1 VSLCLM
7 TKECEKGGGAGG
19 GGGSNNGLR
28 LLSEAGP
35 GLGRTDCKSSHETYF
50 LVALAYILSIKYI
63 AYYFSFVVVDTYPL
77 RAANADKQCVVDL
90 WKQYI
95 ISLLF
100 SAFLCVVAAV
110 LYATP
115 RWSTFAVYVGG
126 LTNTLLALDCLCQAK
141 AAHYKVYHMVFP
153 NVEEIRAVQY
163 GALDAEGDR
172 GNVWHLRECMICLC
186 DFEEEDSVVRLPC
199 KHIFHT
205 DCVGKWLR
213 ERRGCPV
220 KCHLPPYTLELPPPH
235 GAGEL
240 EEVPLADLEAAG
252 PGGPR
257 LRNQAWADAGG
268 VRPALLG
275 APQLVARE
283 AAPPAPQQQQE
294 QHHVPVVQLVD

>member
-1 VSLCLM
+1 MVFMSEFILITVSLCLM
-7 TKECEKGGGAGG
+7 TKECEKSSS
-19 GGGSNNGLR
+19 GSQGPR
-28 LLSEAGP
+28 LLSDGAP
-35 GLGRTDCKSSHETYF
+35 SVGRIDCKSSHETYF

-126 LTNTLLALDCLCQAK
+126 ITNTILALDCLCQAK

-153 NVEEIRAVQY
+153 NIEEIRAVQY
-163 GALDAEGDR
+163 AALDAEGAQ

-220 KCHLPPYTLELPPPH
+220 KCRLPPYTLELPPL
-235 GAGEL
+235 GGEL
-240 EEVPLADLEAAG
+240 GEMTLADLEAAAG

-257 LRNQAWADAGG
+257 LRNQAWADAG
-268 VRPALLG
+268 VRPALFG
-275 APQLVARE
+275 APLGRE
-283 AAPPAPQQQQE
+283 APPQP
-294 QHHVPVVQLVD
+294 VPVVQIVD